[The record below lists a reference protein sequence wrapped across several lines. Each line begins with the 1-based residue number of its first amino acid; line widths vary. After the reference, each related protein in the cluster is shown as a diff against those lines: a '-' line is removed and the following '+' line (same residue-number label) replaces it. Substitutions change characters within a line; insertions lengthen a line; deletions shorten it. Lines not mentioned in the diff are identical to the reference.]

1 MLESYRCM
9 CYGVNGYCAMGA
21 AYRWKTND
29 YCVSS
34 RTTFSEKD
42 LTILFYP
49 PAGNLCLHTPKELV
63 ACDRKGIEI
72 KNGGLTSLP
81 RHPSGQRHR
90 STPFHHTSRSHS
102 SKQVLAHCRLVH
114 QREPN
119 CLSSRAAATEK
130 DFP

>member
-34 RTTFSEKD
+34 RTTFSERINHSV
-42 LTILFYP
+42 L
-49 PAGNLCLHTPKELV
+49 TPKELV

-72 KNGGLTSLP
+72 QNVGWASLL
-81 RHPSGQRHR
+81 RHPSRQRHR